1 MIPSR
6 IATGFLAAATLF
18 APSLVRAQMPTA
30 ETQSTPNQLQQQ
42 RQQQQ
47 PGTNQSAMN
56 ETQDAAPNSGASG
69 QMMKDKIFLRKAAEG
84 GMAEVKLGQLASQK
98 ADSQNV
104 KDFGA
109 KMVTDHTELNNEM
122 KPIADSLGV
131 MLPKKL
137 NAKDQAEFDKL
148 NGLSGN
154 DFDTEYVTFMV
165 KDHHEDLREFR
176 MEAANT
182 TDPALKAAVDK
193 GAKVIRE
200 HLSMVTA
207 LAKEKGIDVPAR
219 GPRQAAPA
227 VQ

>member
-1 MIPSR
+1 MSTSR
-6 IATGFLAAATLF
+6 IATGLLAAAALVSS
-18 APSLVRAQMPTA
+18 ALVRAQMPAT
-30 ETQSTPNQLQQQ
+30 ETQSTPNQQQQQ

-47 PGTNQSAMN
+47 PGTNQSTMN
-56 ETQDAAPNSGASG
+56 ETQDSAASSGTSG

-84 GMAEVKLGQLASQK
+84 GMAEVKLGQLATQK
-98 ADSQNV
+98 AGSQDV
-104 KDFGA
+104 KDFGSR
-109 KMVTDHTELNNEM
+109 MVTDHTELNNEM

-137 NAKDQAEFDKL
+137 NTKDQAEYEKL

-176 MEAANT
+176 MEAAST
-182 TDPALKAAVDK
+182 TDPNLKTAVDR

-200 HLSMVTA
+200 HLSMVTG
-207 LAKEKGIDVPAR
+207 LAKEKGIDVPTR
-219 GPRQAAPA
+219 GPRTAAPA
-227 VQ
+227 TP